1 MIIETLST
9 FPDMYESVM
18 GASMMRIARKRASW
32 ISRRTTCAIGRTTA
46 IAPPTTSRMAAATA
60 WS

>member
-18 GASMMRIARKRASW
+18 GASMMRIAQEKGILDFKAHDR
-32 ISRRTTCAIGRTTA
+32 AIGRTTA
-46 IAPPTTSRMAAATA
+46 IAPPTTSPTAVVTA